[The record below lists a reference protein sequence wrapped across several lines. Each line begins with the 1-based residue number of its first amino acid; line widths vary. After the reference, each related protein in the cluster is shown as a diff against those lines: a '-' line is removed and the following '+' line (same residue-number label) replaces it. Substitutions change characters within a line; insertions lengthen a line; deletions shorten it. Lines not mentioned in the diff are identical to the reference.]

1 MTLKCRCSWKSNG
14 SKRRKYSLSKIA
26 AFKDMH
32 IKVSTPQILYC
43 WIVFWKISF
52 KRTHAKSQSSP
63 SNRFLI
69 DAYFPSSWKI
79 ARLRST
85 RVETELNPL
94 RILFFYRAQHISN
107 GNQNS
112 SLDVKIVVINCLAL
126 ALMLREF
133 FFGAVICTISHITIS
148 SSTYPMTNGKLYYWR
163 HVRATHEKLGWPF
176 FRGFLFFLNSP
187 KSDKKL
193 SSPWGM
199 DVLLWARALS
209 SNSMAKK

>member
-1 MTLKCRCSWKSNG
+1 MLNSFLKNIFQTHSCEKSKLPFISILNVLDRCLFPIELRNC
-14 SKRRKYSLSKIA
+14 SLNI
-26 AFKDMH
+26 
-32 IKVSTPQILYC
+32 
-43 WIVFWKISF
+43 
-52 KRTHAKSQSSP
+52 
-63 SNRFLI
+63 N
-69 DAYFPSSWKI
+69 SSWNGI
-79 ARLRST
+79 ESPTNSL
-85 RVETELNPL
+85 
-94 RILFFYRAQHISN
+94 FYRAQHISN

-193 SSPWGM
+193 SSPRGM